1 MLRNLIK
8 WATISATAPAE
19 AQQFAVQKVTYQGK
33 VADSAV
39 LFPYGLHAN
48 LPAGSLGLLFSVN
61 GESDNRAMIGFDSKN
76 RPQLLENETA
86 FYHPPTGSYIKW
98 TQAGDLDIQVGE
110 SGGGNVTIN
119 CANATVT
126 ASAGITLDAPTITAT
141 GDIDVGGNLGVT
153 GETAL
158 GAVVTSGGVNI
169 SGTHTHIGSP
179 TAPVGPVTPTGI
191 PV

>member
-8 WATISATAPAE
+8 WATISASAPAE

-126 ASAGITLDAPTITAT
+126 ASANVDVVAASVNIDASTTNLGVGGEPIARSGDPVEIEVTAGSSTGFYTGTITA
-141 GDIDVGGNLGVT
+141 GGAN
-153 GETAL
+153 
-158 GAVVTSGGVNI
+158 TSI
-169 SGTHTHIGSP
+169 
-179 TAPVGPVTPTGI
+179 
-191 PV
+191 